1 MKKST
6 KLYRQVDEIMNGM
19 AEVEEEWI
27 FSKSNRTRTQLM
39 KVADR
44 LSILQ
49 DVITGM
55 LNS

>member
-19 AEVEEEWI
+19 AEVEEEWV

-39 KVADR
+39 RVADR

>member
-19 AEVEEEWI
+19 AEVEEEWT
-27 FSKSNRTRTQLM
+27 FSKSNRSRNQLM